1 MGTHPIF
8 ESDFDCLTERRIMS
22 GINLDNLSA
31 DQMLAG
37 ASALQGDA
45 KDYSNTQDVEAAWA
59 ARAFQQAEIHMKL
72 LTAVGPERMKF
83 TQIDQELYDS
93 FRENFPDFNI
103 ETVDEESMKNKEG
116 KEKWRNWCEQYKE
129 RVQDYNFGTLLRLDP
144 ADDYTEKNSCF
155 ALRVQFLAIEIARN
169 KERIK
174 RLSKP
179 PKLPRK
185 LQQKQLLQEKWAAV
199 AAN

>member
-1 MGTHPIF
+1 MMTHF
-8 ESDFDCLTERRIMS
+8 HDSERRIMS

-45 KDYSNTQDVEAAWA
+45 KDYSNTQDVEGLNQRHLSTAIKKYFSAAWA

-103 ETVDEESMKNKEG
+103 ETVDEESMKVN
-116 KEKWRNWCEQYKE
+116 
-129 RVQDYNFGTLLRLDP
+129 
-144 ADDYTEKNSCF
+144 
-155 ALRVQFLAIEIARN
+155 
-169 KERIK
+169 
-174 RLSKP
+174 
-179 PKLPRK
+179 
-185 LQQKQLLQEKWAAV
+185 
-199 AAN
+199 